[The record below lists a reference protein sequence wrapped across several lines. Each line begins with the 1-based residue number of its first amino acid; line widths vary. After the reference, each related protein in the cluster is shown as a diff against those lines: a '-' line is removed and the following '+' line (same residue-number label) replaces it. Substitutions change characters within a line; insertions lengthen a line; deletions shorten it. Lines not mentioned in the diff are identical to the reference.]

1 MTFTGS
7 NTACVQDYLIILL
20 VLGAYSVSDLYR
32 FKNVQFEIAST
43 ETSGTFDLNAK
54 FMGVSMEKVD
64 LVFQVL
70 ISDVFIEEALTEHA
84 KKPDGISRHVAAVS
98 CVQSEWSLIVPH
110 GVNIDFA
117 RRGFS
122 FAAPSVFSS
131 LPDDVRDCLNVNVFK
146 ILLKTF
152 LFNRT
157 FKIKPK

>member
-84 KKPDGISRHVAAVS
+84 KKNQMAYRGMWQLYRVFKVNGP
-98 CVQSEWSLIVPH
+98 LIVPH

-117 RRGFS
+117 PPWFFVRCSVCFQQ
-122 FAAPSVFSS
+122 FA
-131 LPDDVRDCLNVNVFK
+131 
-146 ILLKTF
+146 
-152 LFNRT
+152 
-157 FKIKPK
+157 